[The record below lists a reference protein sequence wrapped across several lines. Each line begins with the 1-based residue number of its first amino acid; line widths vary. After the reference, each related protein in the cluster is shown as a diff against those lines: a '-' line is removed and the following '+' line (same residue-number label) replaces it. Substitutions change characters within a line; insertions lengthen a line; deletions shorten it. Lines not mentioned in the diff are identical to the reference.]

1 MSGRPRIVS
10 LISSATEILYLLG
23 LGPRVVGVSH
33 ECDYPP
39 EVARL
44 PRLTRALIESTASSR
59 AIDEQ
64 VRTLS
69 SEQQALYEIDV
80 ARLVELQ
87 PDLIITQAQCDV
99 CAIRYEDVVSA
110 VRDTPALKGT
120 EILALNPRSIHD
132 VLDDFQ
138 RVAEAS
144 DDDEAQLRALAYK
157 EMRELW
163 LRRQREQVG
172 TLHQSDVPRVVCLEW
187 IDPPMVAANW
197 MPELV
202 ELAGGQSGLSRP
214 AAHSTYADWQAI
226 VDYDPQ
232 VIVIMPCGFDLARA
246 IDKAQVLPEF
256 SGWSELA
263 AVRRSRVCRRWQRV
277 FQSLRSA
284 VGRQHADS

>member
-1 MSGRPRIVS
+1 VE
-10 LISSATEILYLLG
+10 SS
-23 LGPRVVGVSH
+23 
-33 ECDYPP
+33 
-39 EVARL
+39 
-44 PRLTRALIESTASSR
+44 ASSR

-69 SEQQALYEIDV
+69 GEQQALYAIDV
-80 ARLVELQ
+80 ARLVELR

-110 VRDTPALKGT
+110 VRDTPALQGT
-120 EILALNPRSIHD
+120 EILALNPQSIHD

-144 DDDEAQLRALAYK
+144 ADDEARRRALGIK
-157 EMRELW
+157 EERALS
-163 LRRQREQVG
+163 LRRQRDQVAMLPSRG
-172 TLHQSDVPRVVCLEW
+172 LPRVVCLEW

-214 AAHSTYADWQAI
+214 GAHSTYADWQAI

-232 VIVIMPCGFDLARA
+232 VIVIMPCGFDLSRA
-246 IDKAQVLPEF
+246 IDEAQVLPGF
-256 SGWSELA
+256 AVWNELA
-263 AVRRSRVCRRWQRV
+263 AVRAGRV
-277 FQSLRSA
+277 FAVDGNAYFNRSGPRLIDSLQILSHLVQPELFPTPTDETAANAWRRLETRDGTL
-284 VGRQHADS
+284 VPG